1 MHVHFLHCTR
11 CTCIFCIAPDA
22 NYNYN
27 YNYNL
32 NCKNNFNSS
41 FSISLRAACG

>member
-22 NYNYN
+22 NYNLNYN
-27 YNYNL
+27 YNY
-32 NCKNNFNSS
+32 KNNFNSS